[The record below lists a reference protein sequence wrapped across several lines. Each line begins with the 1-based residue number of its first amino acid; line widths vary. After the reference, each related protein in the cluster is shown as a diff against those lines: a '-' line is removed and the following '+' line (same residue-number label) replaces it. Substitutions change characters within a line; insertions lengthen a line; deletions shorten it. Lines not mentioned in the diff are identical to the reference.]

1 MLKRPHANTEMT
13 ENQIERI
20 VKLQVDALDH
30 RFLSSDMTQSEYDAL
45 MRAINANAD
54 KALARISRATA

>member
-30 RFLSSDMTQSEYDAL
+30 RFLSSAMTQSEYDAL